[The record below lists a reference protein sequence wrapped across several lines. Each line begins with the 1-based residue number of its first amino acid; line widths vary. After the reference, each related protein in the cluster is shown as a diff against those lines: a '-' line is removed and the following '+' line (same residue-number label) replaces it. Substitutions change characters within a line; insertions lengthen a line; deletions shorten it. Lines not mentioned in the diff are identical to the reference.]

1 MRKSVALLLVFVFL
15 TASFL
20 VSTVPVSAASP
31 DSWTTKTPMQE
42 ARGGLGVAVVN
53 GKIYAIGGSTR
64 AGSPDQYTGGFVG
77 TNEEYD
83 PETDTWTFKKVMPTP
98 RAFFRVEVVNGKI
111 YCIGGLTTDHAVPTC
126 AFEVYDPSTDT
137 WKRLSSCPTFR
148 EDFITVV
155 HNNRIFVIG
164 GIVGRDLQAES
175 RGTYTGITEVYDP
188 VLDRWQ
194 TKAPMPTFR
203 YPESCDSIK
212 GKIYVISGS
221 TTYYESVS
229 ITAAYDEAVNTW
241 TTMASVP
248 FVKHGS
254 SAVLN
259 GKIYFVG
266 GSYEGEDYVSRLQI
280 FDPET
285 DSWNEGA
292 RPPNTVTV
300 PDFAVAVKGEESP
313 KRIYVS
319 GGGLNIYDAENGAWT
334 FGGKLPTSRTN
345 IGFAVLN
352 ERIYAIGGQTIIYPS
367 DLLSPLSPTI
377 TTNASNE
384 VYTPANYGI
393 PDPSYLLEITPPI
406 VNILSPLN
414 QTYYDLNVSL
424 GFSLDKQVSWIGYSL
439 DGDQN
444 VTVTGNTAISNLTI
458 GFHSLIVYAK
468 DTFGNAGASAEISF
482 TTAEP
487 FPTTLFVASPIAVVA
502 LVGLGW
508 IVYIKKHRR
517 DEST

>member
-1 MRKSVALLLVFVFL
+1 VRKIEAVALVIMFAASLLNV
-15 TASFL
+15 L
-20 VSTVPVSAASP
+20 VNPVSSATV
-31 DSWTTKTPMQE
+31 DSWATKTPMHE

-64 AGSPDQYTGGFVG
+64 AGSPEQYTGGFVG

-83 PETDTWTFKKVMPTP
+83 PETDTWTLKRPMPTP
-98 RAFFRVEVVNGKI
+98 RAYFRVEVVNGKI

-155 HNNRIFVIG
+155 YNNKIFVIG

-188 VLDRWQ
+188 TLDRWQ

-203 YPESCDSIK
+203 YPEACDVIN

-229 ITAAYDEAVNTW
+229 ITAAYDEAANTW
-241 TTMASVP
+241 TKMASMP

-266 GSYEGEDYVSRLQI
+266 GSNEGEDYVSRLQI

-285 DSWNEGA
+285 DNWTEGA
-292 RPPNTVTV
+292 RPPNAVTV
-300 PDFAVAVKGEESP
+300 PDFAVAVKGEVSP
-313 KRIYVS
+313 RRIYVS
-319 GGGLNIYDAENGAWT
+319 GGGINIYDPENNAWT
-334 FGGKLPTSRTN
+334 FAGKLPTSRTY
-345 IGFAVLN
+345 IGFAVL
-352 ERIYAIGGQTIIYPS
+352 EEKIYAIGGQTMIFPN
-367 DLLSPLSPTI
+367 DLFSPPYPTI
-377 TTNASNE
+377 TTYATNE
-384 VYTPANYGI
+384 VYTPANYGT
-393 PDPSYLLEITPPI
+393 PDPYYLLEITPP
-406 VNILSPLN
+406 VVDVLSPMN
-414 QTYYDLNVSL
+414 QTYYGPNVSL
-424 GFSLDKQVSWIGYSL
+424 TFSLDKQVKWIGYSL

-444 VTVTGNTAISNLTI
+444 VTVFGNTTI
-458 GFHSLIVYAK
+458 ANIDNGFHSLTVYAE
-468 DTFGNAGASAEISF
+468 DSFGNLGASAKMTF
-482 TTAEP
+482 TTADR
-487 FPTTLFVASPIAVVA
+487 FPTELVISSVIAA
-502 LVGLGW
+502 AAVGLGLL
-508 IVYIKKHRR
+508 VYLKKRQK
-517 DEST
+517 TKNV